1 MKAVLSIGTIYLVC
15 SSDTLAQTAHEKPLA
30 PSGCQRLFMRGFR
43 FRVGLMK

>member
-1 MKAVLSIGTIYLVC
+1 MKAVLSIGTIYLVR